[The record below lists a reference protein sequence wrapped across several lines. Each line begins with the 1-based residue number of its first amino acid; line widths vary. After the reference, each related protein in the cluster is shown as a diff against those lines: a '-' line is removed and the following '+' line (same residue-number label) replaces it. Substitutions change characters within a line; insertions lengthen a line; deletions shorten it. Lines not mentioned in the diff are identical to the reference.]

1 MVWLA
6 SLFPRQA
13 RQFVSL
19 MKSGNPKLGVV
30 MSEYPENCIQYM
42 APEEWWREDVD
53 KKLCRGSLIET
64 YVQFYSSIP
73 LELVAERLESEKHDR
88 ATLKARP
95 LHAGGRRGLAESL
108 PVAGLPRL
116 AGAQCYITNR
126 AKKRP
131 CLVLGAIDQQTV
143 NRELTSGMSKWKSHL
158 FFLVAPFFGVE
169 QVARDGYNQEFVDR
183 IMQADYRSFFWDKLP
198 KAGGL
203 GSILRLDQIQPVGFE
218 HPSYTHRGYKL
229 SPSALCIMDEWLD
242 WLVYN
247 RPGKEISEFSDLIK
261 SIEP

>member
-1 MVWLA
+1 
-6 SLFPRQA
+6 
-13 RQFVSL
+13 
-19 MKSGNPKLGVV
+19 

-42 APEEWWREDVD
+42 APEDWWQEDAG
-53 KKLCRGSLIET
+53 KTLCRGALVET

-73 LELVAERLESEKHDR
+73 LELVAERAEKDRHDR
-88 ATLKARP
+88 ALVKAQP
-95 LHAGGRRGLAESL
+95 LHAEGHQTVAASL

-116 AGAQCYITNR
+116 DGAHCYIVNR

-131 CLVLGAIDQQTV
+131 CLVLGAIEQEAV
-143 NRELTSGMSKWKSHL
+143 HPKLTRGMSKWKSHL

-169 QVARDGYNQEFVDR
+169 QVARDGYNPEFVDR
-183 IMQADYRSFFWDKLP
+183 IMQADYRAFFWDQLP

-218 HPSYTHRGYKL
+218 HPAYKHCGYRL

-242 WLVYN
+242 WLIYN
-247 RPGKEISEFSDLIK
+247 RDGKQIADYRDFIK
-261 SIEP
+261 SIQP